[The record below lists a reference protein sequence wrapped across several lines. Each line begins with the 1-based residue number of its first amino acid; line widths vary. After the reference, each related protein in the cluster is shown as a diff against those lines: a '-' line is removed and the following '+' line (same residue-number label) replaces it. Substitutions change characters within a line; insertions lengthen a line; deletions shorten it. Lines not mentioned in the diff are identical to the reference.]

1 VYRFPLAVTFIV
13 LCVLEFSRSV
23 MAQAAAPGGDQF
35 PKLPSGPGRD
45 IELRVCSQCHS
56 PELPSTKHMSLDDWN
71 QLIGQM
77 QVNGAEASDDEFDQ
91 IATYLAKSFPPQ

>member
-1 VYRFPLAVTFIV
+1 VHRFPLAVTFIV
-13 LCVLEFSRSV
+13 LCVPGLCGFA

-35 PKLPSGPGRD
+35 PKLPPGPGRD
-45 IELRVCSQCHS
+45 VELRVCSQCHS

-77 QVNGAEASDDEFDQ
+77 QVNGAEATDDEFDQ
-91 IATYLAKSFPPQ
+91 IASYLAKSFPPQ